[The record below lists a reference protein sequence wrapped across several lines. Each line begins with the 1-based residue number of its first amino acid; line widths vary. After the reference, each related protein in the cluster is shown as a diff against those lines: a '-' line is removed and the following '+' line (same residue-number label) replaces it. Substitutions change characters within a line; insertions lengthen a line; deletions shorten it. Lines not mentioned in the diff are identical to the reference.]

1 MKRES
6 IQHASPTLL
15 STDMSGSVLRHH
27 PLVAMQ
33 AFSYTAYGSEKS
45 PSPATSLLG
54 FNGELRTPIG
64 GYLLGNGYRTY
75 NPALMRFNSP
85 DSLSPFEAGGLNP
98 YSYCSGDPINNIDP
112 SGHMQRASKQTQL
125 SPRQQIGSI
134 LSRQVELKTKIN
146 SITAEISIN
155 KKAEEKLNPKLEN
168 IQASLKK
175 DRGLKNSR
183 SGLHSSERA
192 KAEERK
198 DKILGEMVG
207 LEKARTALQNKV
219 TEYQDSFRK
228 LNTEL
233 DVIEDTIGT
242 TAFNAIY
249 DDIMQP
255 ADSNSSTRSNT
266 N

>member
-1 MKRES
+1 M
-6 IQHASPTLL
+6 
-15 STDMSGSVLRHH
+15 
-27 PLVAMQ
+27 
-33 AFSYTAYGSEKS
+33 
-45 PSPATSLLG
+45 
-54 FNGELRTPIG
+54 G

-134 LSRQVELKTKIN
+134 LSRQLEIKAKIQ
-146 SITAEISIN
+146 STTSEISMN
-155 KKAEEKLNPKLEN
+155 KRAEEKLSPKLEN
-168 IQASLKK
+168 IQVSLKK
-175 DRGLKNSR
+175 DYGLHNRR
-183 SGLHSSERA
+183 SGLHPSDRA

-198 DKILGEMVG
+198 DKILGKMID

-219 TEYQDSFRK
+219 TEYQNSFRK

-233 DVIEDTIGT
+233 DLIEQNIGT

-255 ADSNSSTRSNT
+255 VDSNSNTRSNT